1 MQSIELN
8 KIAPILRE
16 GHFIFISASN
26 GSYLIADARNDDPVS
41 ELRTLKNLP
50 PDKGFRILIDSDAR
64 LNRIVPDVPALA
76 WDIIDTADEA
86 MILILKGGKN
96 ISKNAL
102 AEDGTIAVQMAT
114 RKEEVKLVQSANCP
128 LLITEVDIEELPE
141 NFSSVD
147 YVINLPAPIFKRTP
161 SRKLPIIFLGS
172 GNEVRVIRE

>member
-8 KIAPILRE
+8 KISSILRE
-16 GHFIFISASN
+16 GHFILVSASN
-26 GSYLIADARNDDPVS
+26 GSHLIADARKDDPVS

-64 LNRIVPDVPALA
+64 LNRLVPDVPALA
-76 WDIIDTADEA
+76 WDIIDTTDDP
-86 MILILKGGKN
+86 MILILEGGQN

-102 AEDGTIAVQMAT
+102 AENGTIAVQMAMT
-114 RKEEVKLVQSANCP
+114 KEEVKLVQSANCP
-128 LLITEVDIEELPE
+128 LIITEVDSEELLK

-147 YVINLPAPIFKRTP
+147 YVINLPAPIFK
-161 SRKLPIIFLGS
+161 SAFSKKLPIIFLGS